1 MKELI
6 YIYIYIYIFHM
17 RIPPSII
24 LVVIHPKIIE
34 HAQQQ
39 CCFINQE
46 ETASFGCIF
55 PTYFP

>member
-1 MKELI
+1 
-6 YIYIYIYIFHM
+6 M

-34 HAQQQ
+34 HTQQQ

-55 PTYFP
+55 PIYFP